1 MENYIFNCYQK
12 WLKDEKGNIFQQ
24 FLKCNRVVK
33 ILIILLFIPLI
44 VMMASCVFLF
54 NTKSELWTIILAI
67 ATLAELGASILAYV
81 YNNRYD
87 IDNSSNDLKHHRE
100 HCDELKEMLTK
111 HHVSHSLMI
120 KIADRYKAAIDDIE
134 TKMKSNYERINKV
147 MQIVLIPLS
156 AAILGELIK
165 EQDADSVLNYGVL
178 CLFII
183 GIIYGILFLPI
194 FLYNNVL
201 SDIQSKYRRFVNDL
215 QSVLDF
221 EECDAR
227 LEETV

>member
-44 VMMASCVFLF
+44 VMMVSCVFLF

-81 YNNRYD
+81 YTNRYD
-87 IDNSSNDLKHHRE
+87 IDNSSNDLEFHRKR
-100 HCDELKEMLTK
+100 CGELNKFLAEC
-111 HHVSHSLMI
+111 HVSHSLVI
-120 KIADRYKAAIDDIE
+120 KIVDRYKAVIDDIE

-201 SDIQSKYRRFVNDL
+201 SDIQSKYRCFVNDL